1 MREEDRVVVEKRKDI
16 LDVLAMH
23 WKGLGK
29 VSQSGEDA
37 PIDNLKSK
45 TKEMN
50 WMMEPVG
57 F

>member
-1 MREEDRVVVEKRKDI
+1 MVVEKRKDI
-16 LDVLAMH
+16 LEVLAMH
-23 WKGLGK
+23 WEGLGK